1 MICDGDG
8 DGDLIDA
15 ICIKTDEPVPIS
27 VTVSGNDE
35 DCGDVMTSI
44 YERLTWK
51 RAIQT

>member
-8 DGDLIDA
+8 GDLIDA

-27 VTVSGNDE
+27 VTVSSGENE

-44 YERLTWK
+44 TN
-51 RAIQT
+51 A